1 MARTSWYKVPFIGH
15 YFRWL
20 TTAPMEFTAWDVL
33 MTAGLT
39 HTYSGTSIP
48 SHTIDRRRHF

>member
-15 YFRWL
+15 YFWWL
-20 TTAPMEFTAWDVL
+20 TTAPMEFTAWDML